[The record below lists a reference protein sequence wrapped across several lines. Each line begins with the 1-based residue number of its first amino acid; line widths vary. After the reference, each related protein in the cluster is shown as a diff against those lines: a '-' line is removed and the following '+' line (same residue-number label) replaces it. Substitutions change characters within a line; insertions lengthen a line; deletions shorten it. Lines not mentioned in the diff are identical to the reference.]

1 MKAGERPDIL
11 KHDAGYYDGEQYTFS
26 AEEIKAC
33 IDWADQ
39 VEDDNEKLRKAL
51 HQDVH
56 VIVFSDDGWSIQH
69 LVECRPDMTKC
80 EIHKRA
86 QIELAGTDA
95 GLRGKFKVS
104 ILDGVLDFERIK
116 EAEDANN

>member
-1 MKAGERPDIL
+1 MKTSDKIKNP
-11 KHDAGYYDGEQYTFS
+11 TFGNDDPVLVS
-26 AEEIKAC
+26 HEFLIAMSNEVVKLEE
-33 IDWADQ
+33 
-39 VEDDNEKLRKAL
+39 AL

-56 VIVFSDDGWSIQH
+56 VIVFSDDSWCIQH

-86 QIELAGTDA
+86 QTELVGTDA

-104 ILDGVLDFERIK
+104 ILDGVLDFEKI
-116 EAEDANN
+116 DD